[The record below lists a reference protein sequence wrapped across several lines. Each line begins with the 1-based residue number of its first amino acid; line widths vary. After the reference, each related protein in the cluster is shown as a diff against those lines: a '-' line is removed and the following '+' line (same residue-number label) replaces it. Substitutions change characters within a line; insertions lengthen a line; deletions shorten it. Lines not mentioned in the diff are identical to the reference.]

1 MRSANTHFFFAC
13 RQQIWWQQPS
23 VVQTI
28 WQEFTDA
35 MASIETTKNVCAANV
50 RHEPQL
56 WKMADRNSDG
66 LDAEMRKR
74 LTAEDD
80 KRGELHADERCIS
93 GIWA

>member
-1 MRSANTHFFFAC
+1 MSSDDTRSFFAC

-35 MASIETTKNVCAANV
+35 MARIDTTKNVCSANV
-50 RHEPQL
+50 RYGAQL
-56 WKMADRNSDG
+56 WQMADRNSDG
-66 LDAEMRKR
+66 LDAEMRKH
-74 LTAEDD
+74 LTAED
-80 KRGELHADERCIS
+80 KRGELHADERCFS